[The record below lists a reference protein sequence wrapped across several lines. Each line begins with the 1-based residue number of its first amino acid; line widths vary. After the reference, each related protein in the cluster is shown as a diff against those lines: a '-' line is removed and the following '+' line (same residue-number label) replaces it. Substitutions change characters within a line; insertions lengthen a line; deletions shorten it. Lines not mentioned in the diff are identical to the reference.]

1 MNLNIKLLRHDIK
14 NIFKDKRTIIAVSFL
29 TLITLIMSCAFCFVL
44 QNDNSSLANQYKAVS
59 NIESLNTLSSFF
71 IYIYSFLIF
80 STYPFI
86 LGIVIVSYLKE
97 FGTLELMM
105 LFPINRKQ
113 FFIEKTLCIFLISL
127 VFCWISILLNSCIQ
141 PAILSNAITL
151 NSYKLIYSII
161 VLPVWLFFLSL
172 LTIIISS
179 LSKDSKEANQKSLI
193 IPFIMIAAVQLIF
206 ILKINIFSYK
216 IIFLPLT
223 AGLIGIVSLS
233 VFIKKKMNIERILY
247 S

>member
-1 MNLNIKLLRHDIK
+1 
-14 NIFKDKRTIIAVSFL
+14 
-29 TLITLIMSCAFCFVL
+29 MSVAFCFVL

-80 STYPFI
+80 SSYPFI

-97 FGTLELMM
+97 FGELELMM

-127 VFCWISILLNSCIQ
+127 VFCWVSILLNCFIQ
-141 PAILSNAITL
+141 PAILNNAITF

-216 IIFLPLT
+216 IIFLPLA

-233 VFIKKKMNIERILY
+233 VFIKKKMVNIDP
-247 S
+247 

>member
-14 NIFKDKRTIIAVSFL
+14 NIFKDKRTIIVVSFL
-29 TLITLIMSCAFCFVL
+29 TLISLIMSVAFCFVL

-86 LGIVIVSYLKE
+86 LGIVTVSYLKE
-97 FGTLELMM
+97 FGELELMM

-127 VFCWISILLNSCIQ
+127 VFCWISILLSCFIQ
-141 PAILSNAITL
+141 SSILKTAITF
-151 NSYKLIYSII
+151 NSYKLIHSII

-193 IPFIMIAAVQLIF
+193 VPFIMFAAVQFVF

-216 IIFLPLT
+216 IVFLPL
-223 AGLIGIVSLS
+223 AVGLIGIGILLL
-233 VFIKKKMNIERILY
+233 FAKRRMNIERILY